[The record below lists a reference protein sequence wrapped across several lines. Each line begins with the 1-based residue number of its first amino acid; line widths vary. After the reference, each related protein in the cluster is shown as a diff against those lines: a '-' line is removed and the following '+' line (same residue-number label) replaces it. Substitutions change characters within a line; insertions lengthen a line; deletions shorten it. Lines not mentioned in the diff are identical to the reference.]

1 MITDLHVRN
10 IALIDEADIAFTPG
24 LNVLTGETGA
34 GKSILI
40 EALGLTLGDRAD
52 TGLIRRGCDQASV
65 ELTLRPEDRSVYKM
79 LYESGIDTEGDDI
92 IIRRRLTPG
101 GSDCFINGQKV
112 TVKELARLT
121 SSLIDICG
129 QRESLSLLRESS
141 LKNMLDMHGTGD
153 LHTVL
158 EQIREKYILYSDVL
172 CKLNEA
178 DEDDLMRRRKADLAE
193 FEINEIDN
201 ASLKPGEDI
210 ELEASYR
217 RMNNASKISEAL
229 SSVSAILDGNDGAG
243 DLISHALKTLN
254 SVTEYDDAL
263 VDMASSLTDIDSLC
277 SDLSREIGSYM
288 SASDYDAVSFNEISA
303 RLDLINHLKDKY
315 GRTIEDIL
323 SYRDDRAAE
332 LERLLDHEAYMNRL
346 NSQRDSLHD
355 ELTALCIQAHYIRT
369 VAARSLE
376 SELMESLKDMN
387 FLNCE
392 LQIDVKADESH
403 ITASGY
409 DDIDFLISLNP
420 GEPLMPLKDIA
431 SGGELSRIMLAV
443 KCVSGDRDNYDTLIF
458 DEIDTGISGVTAWK
472 VGEKLHSLAG
482 SHQVICITHQAQV
495 AAWADTHFVISK
507 SVRGDRTLTA
517 VDSLDEN
524 GMTEELMRMTGSG
537 ETTEAARRA
546 AMELKARAHG

>member
-52 TGLIRRGCDQASV
+52 TGLIRRGCDRAGV
-65 ELTLRPEDRSVYKM
+65 ELTLKPDDRAVYEE
-79 LYESGIDTEGDDI
+79 LRESGIDTDSDDI
-92 IIRRRLTPG
+92 IIRRRLTSG

-112 TVKELARLT
+112 TVRELSRLT

-129 QRESLSLLRESS
+129 QRESLTLLRESS

-153 LHTVL
+153 LHSVL
-158 EQIREKYILYSDVL
+158 EQIREKHALYSDVL

-178 DEDDLMRRRKADLAE
+178 DEDDSLRKRKADLAE

-201 ASLKPGEDI
+201 ASLKPGEDV
-210 ELEASYR
+210 ELEAEYR
-217 RMNNASKISEAL
+217 RMNNASKISESL
-229 SSVSAILDGNDGAG
+229 SAVSSMIDGNDGAG
-243 DLISHALKTLN
+243 ELISRALKALN

-263 VDMASSLTDIDSLC
+263 GDMASSLADIDSLC
-277 SDLSREIGSYM
+277 GDLSREIGSYM
-288 SASDYDAVSFNEISA
+288 SASDYDAASFGEITS

-315 GRTIEDIL
+315 GRTIDDIL
-323 SYRDDRAAE
+323 AYRDDRAEE

-346 NSQRDSLHD
+346 NEQRDTLHG
-355 ELTALCIQAHYIRT
+355 ELCALCAKAHESRVT
-369 VAARSLE
+369 AAGSLE
-376 SELMESLKDMN
+376 SELMDSLKDMN

-392 LQIDVKADESH
+392 LRIEVNADESR
-403 ITASGY
+403 ITSTGY
-409 DDIDFLISLNP
+409 DEIDFLISLNP

-431 SGGELSRIMLAV
+431 SGGELSRIMLAL
-443 KCVSGDRDNYDTLIF
+443 KCVSGERDNCDTLIF

-507 SVRGDRTLTA
+507 SVQGDRTLTA
-517 VDSLDEN
+517 VESLDEN

-546 AMELKARAHG
+546 AMELKARTRV